1 MKSLSSAIQQLMN
14 GQNMQPAY
22 QQMMQKVFADPA
34 VKNFLNEHQ
43 DALSKDV
50 IQRGE
55 AKLYEY
61 YHEKQLIRQG
71 TPTVAPGYSPQL
83 TMNAG
88 LIDVVYVPT
97 KKLIEQQRQR
107 HITNLVRSIHMPK
120 FIRQAAFDNYYVDDT
135 HQTKSRNEALNAA
148 LDFVEHYSPSQFRPG
163 LYLYGNFG
171 VGKTYLLGTI
181 ANELAKTNGIAT
193 TIVHFPSFV
202 VEMRNSIKQNN
213 TGDKLDLVKKAPILM
228 LDDIGA
234 DSMTTWA
241 RDDILGVILEYRMQ
255 EELPTFFSSNFSMDE
270 LEHQHLAV
278 NNRGEEEP
286 VKASRI
292 MERIK
297 YLSREYEMIGANLRD
312 KG

>member
-1 MKSLSSAIQQLMN
+1 M
-14 GQNMQPAY
+14 
-22 QQMMQKVFADPA
+22 
-34 VKNFLNEHQ
+34 
-43 DALSKDV
+43 
-50 IQRGE
+50 
-55 AKLYEY
+55 
-61 YHEKQLIRQG
+61 
-71 TPTVAPGYSPQL
+71 
-83 TMNAG
+83 
-88 LIDVVYVPT
+88 
-97 KKLIEQQRQR
+97 
-107 HITNLVRSIHMPK
+107 
-120 FIRQAAFDNYYVDDT
+120 
-135 HQTKSRNEALNAA
+135 
-148 LDFVEHYSPSQFRPG
+148 
-163 LYLYGNFG
+163 
-171 VGKTYLLGTI
+171 
-181 ANELAKTNGIAT
+181 
-193 TIVHFPSFV
+193 VHFPSFV

-213 TGDKLDLVKKAPILM
+213 TGDKLDVVKKAPILM

-270 LEHQHLAV
+270 LEHEHLAV